1 MQYISYENCT
11 SVDAIRSEAEK
22 LVKRGFLTEQQLES
36 IDFEMLMVFFDS
48 PLGQKLQSGVPYLRE
63 FKFSILEQGS
73 RYDPSL
79 KGEQVL
85 LQGVV
90 DCAILEDD
98 GITVLD
104 FKTDYVTEQTLSTA
118 INRYTAQVSAYADAL
133 QRIYEM
139 PVKKRY
145 LYFFRLNYFAEI

>member
-1 MQYISYENCT
+1 M
-11 SVDAIRSEAEK
+11 R
-22 LVKRGFLTEQQLES
+22 
-36 IDFEMLMVFFDS
+36 EMLFRGKTTDT
-48 PLGQKLQSGVPYLRE
+48 GVWYY
-63 FKFSILEQGS
+63 GS
-73 RYDPSL
+73 L
-79 KGEQVL
+79 IHVGEY
-85 LQGVV
+85 
-90 DCAILEDD
+90 CAILEDD

-145 LYFFRLNYFAEI
+145 LYFFRLNRFVPV